1 MTTILFKFMIK
12 NNVNNFIGHY
22 VDDFIHNNYV
32 IISHNNDCVNNGNYV
47 AS

>member
-12 NNVNNFIGHY
+12 NNVNHY

-47 AS
+47 AP